1 MSGIFFLF
9 WRVHS
14 LVNWRWADS
23 IVMYLTKAFQINNF
37 LALCIQFG
45 SGWNRVSAGF
55 GLCQRAYNIKLHTRK
70 EHFSIIHVSN
80 HCPTVTHGP
89 PYITRA
95 SRCHTIDV
103 RSHFPLLWDRAC
115 RHGRYIISAIPGS
128 RKLVLLELQTIGQ
141 DQHTEQGI
149 CK

>member
-37 LALCIQFG
+37 LALCIQLVVVEIEYLRG
-45 SGWNRVSAGF
+45 SVSVNARIISNSIPEKTTSRSF
-55 GLCQRAYNIKLHTRK
+55 TCLTTVHRLHM
-70 EHFSIIHVSN
+70 V
-80 HCPTVTHGP
+80 PQ
-89 PYITRA
+89 YITRA

-128 RKLVLLELQTIGQ
+128 RKLVLLEFQTIGQ
-141 DQHTEQGI
+141 DQHTELGI